1 MTDFEKFL
9 ATELHKHRFLP
20 GKYPD
25 PDYCSCG
32 TRFGL
37 YTRGQ
42 ARGQWDW
49 HIARELLLK
58 LQVEITMQQPM
69 VSNAKN

>member
-1 MTDFEKFL
+1 MTNFEQLF

-32 TRFGL
+32 VRFGL
-37 YTRGQ
+37 YTKGQ

-49 HIARELLLK
+49 HIARELFLK